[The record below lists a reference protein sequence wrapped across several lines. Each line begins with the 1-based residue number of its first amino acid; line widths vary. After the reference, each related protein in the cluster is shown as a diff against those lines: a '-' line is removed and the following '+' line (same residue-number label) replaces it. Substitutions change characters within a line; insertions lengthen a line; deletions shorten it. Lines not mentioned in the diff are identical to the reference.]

1 MSTIFG
7 AFDRSGKPVDPVTA
21 VHMRTAM
28 RHWKPDAEEMLL
40 DGDHFLGQC
49 LLHLRPTDVHRTTGP
64 LRIGHATIVADAR
77 LHDRSGLLARLTNAG
92 APPPNGAGDA
102 ELILRLYMA
111 GGWQAL
117 AHLRGDYA
125 FAIFD
130 AQARELILARDVF
143 GVRPLFWMDRNGH
156 LAFASEPRGI
166 LSHPAAD
173 AEIDHSFVTVLLA
186 GLPPD
191 PQATFHRHVRIL
203 PPGHLL
209 RGSVFSVTLHRYIE
223 PRIPDRML
231 RVSREEAQAG
241 FRNQLQEAVRC
252 RIDGVPLVAAELS
265 GGLDSSAITCMAA
278 RLMPDPEGLHAFSNV
293 LPDGHPD
300 EEKDESP
307 FIEAVAGHAGI
318 RHLHRIS
325 ESGRSDFRDLL
336 DMDLEVNGGV
346 EYMTSMWLE
355 PVRRKMHALG
365 IQVVLSGFMGD
376 QVVSHSGRN
385 HWADLADEGRLLRF
399 LAACLKH
406 GRPDILFGRTIKR
419 ILPESLADLLGR
431 MRTTAPPGHS
441 WLRKGIAL
449 HDMPSAPTTPGRFRY
464 KRHLLWSVN
473 RPTVARRL
481 QNESI
486 CGIRHRIIPA
496 YPMADLRLI
505 EWVLSLPVSVIGHPN
520 HDRYLFRSAMEGVL
534 PEPVRWRRDK
544 DVPAGVYLL
553 QENRRFHE
561 QVRAWVMDL
570 RKRPGDP
577 LLDMVDFDRIL
588 EGLDPQRTENRW
600 QGNFYPNMPFHLQ
613 ALLRYA
619 EKQAEK

>member
-1 MSTIFG
+1 
-7 AFDRSGKPVDPVTA
+7 
-21 VHMRTAM
+21 
-28 RHWKPDAEEMLL
+28 
-40 DGDHFLGQC
+40 
-49 LLHLRPTDVHRTTGP
+49 
-64 LRIGHATIVADAR
+64 
-77 LHDRSGLLARLTNAG
+77 
-92 APPPNGAGDA
+92 
-102 ELILRLYMA
+102 
-111 GGWQAL
+111 
-117 AHLRGDYA
+117 
-125 FAIFD
+125 
-130 AQARELILARDVF
+130 
-143 GVRPLFWMDRNGH
+143 
-156 LAFASEPRGI
+156 
-166 LSHPAAD
+166 
-173 AEIDHSFVTVLLA
+173 
-186 GLPPD
+186 
-191 PQATFHRHVRIL
+191 
-203 PPGHLL
+203 
-209 RGSVFSVTLHRYIE
+209 
-223 PRIPDRML
+223 
-231 RVSREEAQAG
+231 
-241 FRNQLQEAVRC
+241 
-252 RIDGVPLVAAELS
+252 
-265 GGLDSSAITCMAA
+265 
-278 RLMPDPEGLHAFSNV
+278 
-293 LPDGHPD
+293 
-300 EEKDESP
+300 
-307 FIEAVAGHAGI
+307 
-318 RHLHRIS
+318 
-325 ESGRSDFRDLL
+325 
-336 DMDLEVNGGV
+336 MDLEVNGGV

-419 ILPESLADLLGR
+419 ILPESLADLLAR

-449 HDMPSAPTTPGRFRY
+449 PDMPSAPTTPGRFRY

-481 QNESI
+481 QNEAI

-520 HDRYLFRSAMEGVL
+520 HDRFLFRSAMEGIL

-588 EGLDPQRTENRW
+588 EGLDPHRTENQW
-600 QGNFYPNMPFHLQ
+600 KGNFYPNMPFHLQ